1 MMMMMMT
8 MMTLMMVM
16 TMLTKAMMT
25 ILMTTMTMIM
35 GKKNEEKILVIEKM
49 LPLLY
54 DLTLTIPIFAKMII
68 SRQV

>member
-1 MMMMMMT
+1 
-8 MMTLMMVM
+8 
-16 TMLTKAMMT
+16 MT

-35 GKKNEEKILVIEKM
+35 GKKNEEKILIIEKM

>member
-1 MMMMMMT
+1 MMMIM
-8 MMTLMMVM
+8 M
-16 TMLTKAMMT
+16 TMLTKAIMT

-35 GKKNEEKILVIEKM
+35 GKKNEEKILIIEKM